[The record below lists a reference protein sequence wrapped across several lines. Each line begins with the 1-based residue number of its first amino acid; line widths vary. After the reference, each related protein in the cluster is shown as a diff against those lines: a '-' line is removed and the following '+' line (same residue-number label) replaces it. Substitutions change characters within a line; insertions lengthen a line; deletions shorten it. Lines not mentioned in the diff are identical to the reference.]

1 MLINIIISNYTM
13 TEINNFMLVSI
24 VVQFAVTF
32 GINIIILKID
42 HNALPL
48 NQNQNQNQKICNIWF
63 WSNVGECLL
72 H

>member
-48 NQNQNQNQKICNIWF
+48 NQNQNQKICNIWF